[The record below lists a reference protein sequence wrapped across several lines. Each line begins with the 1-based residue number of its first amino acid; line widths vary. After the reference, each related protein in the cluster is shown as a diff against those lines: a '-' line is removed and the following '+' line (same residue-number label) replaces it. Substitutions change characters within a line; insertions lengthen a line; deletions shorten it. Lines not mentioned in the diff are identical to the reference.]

1 MSFYEICIRRPILTV
16 VMAIVIVIFGMTGFS
31 SLGIREYPA
40 IDPPVITIQANYR
53 GATAEVVESQI
64 TEPIEEAI
72 NTVAGIKT
80 LTSMSRDGAA
90 RIRLEFALGTDLDA
104 AANDVRDQ
112 LSRVV
117 RFLPVDADPPGL
129 SKADADSGAVITF
142 VLKSSQMGLMEL
154 TEVADLVKE
163 QLQTIPE
170 VGSVEILGEKRYSI
184 KILLDPDRLAA
195 HGLTASDIATVIRR
209 ESIELPGG
217 RIENR
222 SSELNIQTL
231 SRMSDPEEFSQLIV
245 LQSED
250 SMVRLREIARVNLAP
265 FNERISF
272 TVDGVPMLGIT
283 VQPQPGANQIAIV
296 DEAMRRLESLRQI
309 LPEGVSLEVASDN
322 TRFVRQ
328 AISELRETIFI
339 ALALV
344 IGVIALF
351 LGSLRITLIPAV
363 VIPISLTGAFFVMY
377 VAGFSINVLTLL
389 GLVLAVGLVVDDAIV
404 VVENI
409 HRRRQQHLDA
419 LTSGVE
425 GTREVFTAVIATTL
439 TLIAVFSPILFLQ
452 GLSGRLFREFGVVI
466 AGAVVISSF
475 IALTLTPMM
484 ASRIGPANHNHP
496 RWWLVFDSLLEKL
509 RNRYRSSLSTFIS
522 RPWAGVV
529 VLVVAA
535 LLVFSVYQSIPKELA
550 PLEDRNA
557 LRISATAPEGVS
569 YEYMLNYMQTLEK
582 AVNEAVPEA
591 AVITTQV
598 PGSGARTGTGVANT
612 GVIAIVLKPKDQRA
626 ASQAEIAARL
636 NRLGRNFPGARINVS
651 QEPSVGDRR
660 GGNSAQ
666 IVLRS
671 ASPQLIKEAL
681 GGFMSHVSTRSA
693 FSSVDVDLKFTR
705 PELQVSLD
713 RDRMQSL
720 GISAD
725 VVAATLQAAMS
736 EQRVAYFTRDGRQ
749 YEILQQLAPEFRNDT
764 RVLDRISV
772 RTGSGQM
779 VALAN
784 IATVAETVA
793 SPQRFRF
800 NRQASA
806 TVSARLAQGTTLGE
820 GIEILERIADEML
833 PEGITTSL
841 TGASAEYRESSSGML
856 FGFGMALVFVF
867 LILAAQFESWRAP
880 LIILLTV
887 PLALLGALLALW
899 YFRATL
905 NIFSQIGIIMLVGL
919 ITKNG
924 ILLVEFS
931 LQMMKQG
938 LSPSDAVAKAAD
950 TRLRPILMTTIST
963 ALGVLPI
970 ALALGAG
977 AESRVSMGI
986 AVIGGLL
993 VGSCLTLFVIPALF
1007 ILIMGNSSYLKAS
1020 VPNATCLKGVE

>member
-1 MSFYEICIRRPILTV
+1 
-16 VMAIVIVIFGMTGFS
+16 MAIVIVIFGAVGLS
-31 SLGIREYPA
+31 KLGIREYPA

-80 LTSMSRDGAA
+80 LTSTSRDGAA

-142 VLKSSQMGLMEL
+142 VLKSSQMGLMQL
-154 TEVADLVKE
+154 TEVADQVKE

-170 VGSVEILGEKRYSI
+170 VGSVDILGEKRYSI

-195 HGLTASDIATVIRR
+195 HGLTASDIAAVIRC

-231 SRMSDPEEFSQLIV
+231 SRMSDPDEFSQLIV
-245 LQSED
+245 LQSEE
-250 SMVRLREIARVNLAP
+250 STVRLREIARVSLAP

-272 TVDGVPMLGIT
+272 TVGGVPMLGIT

-296 DEAMRRLESLRQI
+296 DEAMRRLESLRQM
-309 LPEGVSLEVASDN
+309 LPEGVSLDVASDN

-351 LGSLRITLIPAV
+351 LGSLRVTFIPAV
-363 VIPISLTGAFFVMY
+363 VIPISLTGAFFIMY

-409 HRRRQQHLDA
+409 HRRREQGLDA
-419 LTSGVE
+419 LAAGVE
-425 GTREVFTAVIATTL
+425 GTREVFAAVIATTL

-452 GLSGRLFREFGVVI
+452 GLSGRLFREFGFVI
-466 AGAVVISSF
+466 GGAVVISSF

-484 ASRIGPANHNHP
+484 ASRISPADHNRP
-496 RWWLVFDSLLEKL
+496 RWWLAFDSLLEKL
-509 RNRYRSSLSTFIS
+509 RHRYRDSLSTFIR
-522 RPWAGVV
+522 RPWAGIV
-529 VLVVAA
+529 VLMLAA
-535 LLVFSVYQSIPKELA
+535 LLVFTFYHSIPKELA

-569 YEYMLNYMQTLEK
+569 YDYMLNYMQALEI

-591 AVITTQV
+591 TVITTQV

-612 GVIAIVLKPKDQRA
+612 GIIAIVLKPKDQRVS
-626 ASQAEIAARL
+626 SQAEIAARL
-636 NRLGRNFPGARINVS
+636 TRLGRNFPGARINVS

-671 ASPQLIKEAL
+671 ASPQLIKEVL
-681 GGFMSHVSTRSA
+681 DGFMSHVSEQSA

-720 GISAD
+720 GISAN
-725 VVAATLQAAMS
+725 VVAATLQAALS

-772 RTGSGQM
+772 RTGSGQL
-779 VALAN
+779 VPLAN
-784 IATVAETVA
+784 IAKVEETVA
-793 SPQRFRF
+793 SPQRFRY

-820 GIEILERIADEML
+820 AIDILERIADEML

-841 TGASAEYRESSSGML
+841 TGASAEYRESAGGML

-880 LIILLTV
+880 LVILLTV

-938 LSPSDAVAKAAD
+938 LSPREAVTKAAD

-977 AESRVSMGI
+977 AEGRVSMGI

-1007 ILIMGNSSYLKAS
+1007 IVIMGNRSHRSEE
-1020 VPNATCLKGVE
+1020 VTQT